1 MIFLRPC
8 KYYPQSAYE
17 LIKRIADFKQ
27 KQAALLD
34 NLIPSYEKK
43 SLLEHNLVNVLK
55 NRDEKRRRVLIINI
69 GKFWDP
75 SKINAD
81 QLFRLLYLVH
91 VAAMFEPETQ
101 V

>member
-34 NLIPSYEKK
+34 NLIPSNEKK

-55 NRDEKRRRVLIINI
+55 NRDDKRRRVLIINV
-69 GKFWDP
+69 GKLWDP

-91 VAAMFEPETQ
+91 VAAMLEPETQ